1 MKRLYKMLVLA
12 MLTLVG
18 TWSADAQ
25 KVYEMVGFGEDG
37 YLTDFEPGQQF
48 AIQLAAASTP
58 AVINGDD
65 PEGLLSSVVT
75 EGCIFEFEV
84 ANEDEG
90 EYYIKQS
97 STGRYLYVTGNAQGY
112 AILALTASSR
122 NATTWYVRAGGD
134 PNSSDARERSSG
146 NYPGCW
152 VITSSAWTN
161 QTVYLSGDVGDTAFF
176 YTSTDYN
183 GWYLYSVQEAG
194 GLDKLTSLFNS
205 IFPSGNNDEFEVGDE
220 PGQLPQALFDN
231 LQKAFEDAQQ
241 LINESSTDADAC
253 EAAAAAIQEAYNA
266 AKAGI
271 LPWTEG
277 YYFVVNHVGTNAAMF
292 EKNDGA
298 HFYKG
303 DWEVPEELTEDDLGY
318 VWFFESA
325 GEGEEHKNE
334 FYLRN
339 YVSGNY
345 VGFVASTSSVI
356 PMTSAKQYSYTV
368 QPFPNLKGWV
378 ALNGGTYVLH
388 ATTNGSDNVQYWD
401 TSHANSAWKLY
412 RIPQEQIDALSGG
425 LDQMRRNEA
434 MQALYNEA
442 DQFYKSGFSYDSD
455 ATADGDFPTPIDG
468 LVTDV
473 SQLSTNA
480 QEPSEGPIEFLV
492 DGDLTTFFHSA
503 WSVATPEGVVYHN
516 LVADLG
522 EAVNAVTLKYA
533 GRYNVTS
540 NGRPKTM
547 HVYASNDGDTWVD
560 QGYVTFTYPYT
571 ANING
576 NDVDNFV
583 GVTTCGFKDNVAYR
597 YLRLDMEDN
606 YGSAR
611 DSSTGNLYFFL
622 GEFRAYKATYNAAN
636 SLVEQTDATLRQA
649 LVNQLAEAEDALAAG
664 TVTEE
669 QIAALQKAYD
679 EYKAAYPDPNVVAE
693 LIANYQ
699 AILNAAVEGEELG
712 YYANGS
718 KEAFQSELTAVEAT
732 LETLHAKED
741 IDAARERV
749 EKAYET
755 FCAALNTPEDGK
767 VYFIR
772 SRSEGTYANQFVR
785 AMNSN
790 TQSYVYLGGY
800 DETEGDD
807 ANLNDRLDF
816 MWRVT
821 KNADGTFSFRNVAFG
836 TYLKNPSE
844 AAGVYLR
851 QAGMQATDSISFTL
865 TSADVAGAFNIGTVN
880 GYYVNVYTSNPVLTS
895 QNAHAAN
902 ARFQLT
908 EVDNWTEGYYLDIY
922 PASGEAFKAGVPY
935 ALCLPIDISANIYE
949 GRVYSVQGVRT
960 SDAGQTLE
968 LKAYGTTETIDAG
981 APFVL
986 VLDEGFTSVNFMP
999 MFNDLAALPYANTP
1013 AKHLGVVGTYSPV
1026 HLKAGQ
1032 GIYDAGKFE
1041 IATDEDFSGSNTF
1054 YLDNTIKSVTE
1065 AGDYSMTI
1073 VGTLE
1078 TDAAAPVV
1086 YVADPADGSVVDR
1099 LRTLTLTFPEATF
1112 VTIASKADL
1121 EVKNGEGTVVTTCPG
1136 EYLVN
1141 TESNQVMVRLAQTI
1155 TADGA
1160 YSITFPAGTFTL
1172 PTGPT
1177 PEIVLHYYIG
1187 DASGITSVDGETQA
1201 LRIFDLQGRRVQN
1214 AQKGIYIISGKK
1226 VVR

>member
-368 QPFPNLKGWV
+368 QPYPNLTGWV
-378 ALNGGTYVLH
+378 ALNGGT
-388 ATTNGSDNVQYWD
+388 
-401 TSHANSAWKLY
+401 
-412 RIPQEQIDALSGG
+412 
-425 LDQMRRNEA
+425 
-434 MQALYNEA
+434 
-442 DQFYKSGFSYDSD
+442 
-455 ATADGDFPTPIDG
+455 
-468 LVTDV
+468 
-473 SQLSTNA
+473 
-480 QEPSEGPIEFLV
+480 
-492 DGDLTTFFHSA
+492 
-503 WSVATPEGVVYHN
+503 
-516 LVADLG
+516 
-522 EAVNAVTLKYA
+522 
-533 GRYNVTS
+533 
-540 NGRPKTM
+540 
-547 HVYASNDGDTWVD
+547 
-560 QGYVTFTYPYT
+560 
-571 ANING
+571 
-576 NDVDNFV
+576 
-583 GVTTCGFKDNVAYR
+583 
-597 YLRLDMEDN
+597 
-606 YGSAR
+606 
-611 DSSTGNLYFFL
+611 
-622 GEFRAYKATYNAAN
+622 
-636 SLVEQTDATLRQA
+636 
-649 LVNQLAEAEDALAAG
+649 
-664 TVTEE
+664 
-669 QIAALQKAYD
+669 
-679 EYKAAYPDPNVVAE
+679 
-693 LIANYQ
+693 
-699 AILNAAVEGEELG
+699 
-712 YYANGS
+712 
-718 KEAFQSELTAVEAT
+718 
-732 LETLHAKED
+732 
-741 IDAARERV
+741 
-749 EKAYET
+749 
-755 FCAALNTPEDGK
+755 
-767 VYFIR
+767 
-772 SRSEGTYANQFVR
+772 
-785 AMNSN
+785 
-790 TQSYVYLGGY
+790 
-800 DETEGDD
+800 
-807 ANLNDRLDF
+807 
-816 MWRVT
+816 
-821 KNADGTFSFRNVAFG
+821 
-836 TYLKNPSE
+836 
-844 AAGVYLR
+844 
-851 QAGMQATDSISFTL
+851 
-865 TSADVAGAFNIGTVN
+865 
-880 GYYVNVYTSNPVLTS
+880 
-895 QNAHAAN
+895 
-902 ARFQLT
+902 
-908 EVDNWTEGYYLDIY
+908 
-922 PASGEAFKAGVPY
+922 
-935 ALCLPIDISANIYE
+935 
-949 GRVYSVQGVRT
+949 
-960 SDAGQTLE
+960 
-968 LKAYGTTETIDAG
+968 
-981 APFVL
+981 
-986 VLDEGFTSVNFMP
+986 
-999 MFNDLAALPYANTP
+999 
-1013 AKHLGVVGTYSPV
+1013 
-1026 HLKAGQ
+1026 
-1032 GIYDAGKFE
+1032 
-1041 IATDEDFSGSNTF
+1041 
-1054 YLDNTIKSVTE
+1054 
-1065 AGDYSMTI
+1065 
-1073 VGTLE
+1073 
-1078 TDAAAPVV
+1078 
-1086 YVADPADGSVVDR
+1086 
-1099 LRTLTLTFPEATF
+1099 
-1112 VTIASKADL
+1112 
-1121 EVKNGEGTVVTTCPG
+1121 
-1136 EYLVN
+1136 
-1141 TESNQVMVRLAQTI
+1141 
-1155 TADGA
+1155 
-1160 YSITFPAGTFTL
+1160 
-1172 PTGPT
+1172 
-1177 PEIVLHYYIG
+1177 
-1187 DASGITSVDGETQA
+1187 
-1201 LRIFDLQGRRVQN
+1201 
-1214 AQKGIYIISGKK
+1214 
-1226 VVR
+1226 